1 MDVFSGFNE
10 VYQNRHQIAQ
20 EWKESGNKV
29 FGYIY
34 SAAPEELMYAAG
46 ALPVQLMASE
56 DQKTVIKGE
65 TILPEFLCDYSQS
78 CLGQILEGTYGY
90 LDGLVIPD
98 ACATIRTLW
107 RAWEVHINIPYRY
120 FFNPP
125 FESTEESRIYYT
137 KEMNRFKKSLED
149 FCGGKIS
156 DENLRSAIEVYNE
169 NRSLMKELYRLRS
182 EGEILISAEQVL
194 EVVRAGLVT
203 PKDAHSK
210 ILRKALELLPRIRQK
225 QKGKIPLF
233 LSMVTFEHC
242 MTDDLNIPEL
252 IEQVGGKVASDDLWM
267 GPRYFSEPVVLDSD
281 LIEALVDR
289 YLGKIPAGFR
299 FPLKPRL
306 DWLLEQIGKHD
317 IKGGIFII
325 PKYCHP
331 YLFEYPYIERNLKE
345 RGIPTLFLESEAGM
359 PREPLRVRLQAFMEM
374 LV

>member
-1 MDVFSGFNE
+1 M
-10 VYQNRHQIAQ
+10 
-20 EWKESGNKV
+20 
-29 FGYIY
+29 
-34 SAAPEELMYAAG
+34 
-46 ALPVQLMASE
+46 
-56 DQKTVIKGE
+56 
-65 TILPEFLCDYSQS
+65 
-78 CLGQILEGTYGY
+78 
-90 LDGLVIPD
+90 
-98 ACATIRTLW
+98 
-107 RAWEVHINIPYRY
+107 
-120 FFNPP
+120 
-125 FESTEESRIYYT
+125 
-137 KEMNRFKKSLED
+137 
-149 FCGGKIS
+149 
-156 DENLRSAIEVYNE
+156 
-169 NRSLMKELYRLRS
+169 
-182 EGEILISAEQVL
+182 
-194 EVVRAGLVT
+194 

-210 ILRKALELLPRIRQK
+210 ILRKALELIPRERQK

-299 FPLKPRL
+299 FPLKLRL
-306 DWLLEQIGKHD
+306 DWLLEQVDTHD

>member
-1 MDVFSGFNE
+1 MDVFSEFNE
-10 VYQNRHQIAQ
+10 VYQNRHQIAK
-20 EWKESGNKV
+20 EWKEGGKKV

-34 SAAPEELMYAAG
+34 SAAPEELIYAAG
-46 ALPVQLMASE
+46 VLPVQLVASE

-78 CLGQILEGTYGY
+78 CLGQILEGTYDY

-107 RAWEVHINIPYRY
+107 RAWEVHMKTSYRY
-120 FFNPP
+120 FLNPP
-125 FESTEESRIYYT
+125 FEPTDESRIYYT
-137 KEMNRFKKSLED
+137 KEMVRFRKSLED
-149 FCGGKIS
+149 FCREKIS
-156 DENLRSAIEVYNE
+156 DDALHSAIQVYNE
-169 NRSLMKELYRLRS
+169 NRGLMKELYRLRS
-182 EGEILISAEQVL
+182 EGKISITANQVL
-194 EVVRAGLVT
+194 QVVRAGFVM
-203 PKDAHSK
+203 PKDRHSR
-210 ILRKALELLPRIRQK
+210 ILEKALETLPRESQK
-225 QKGKIPLF
+225 QEGKISLF

-267 GPRYFSEPVVLDSD
+267 GPRYFSELVQLDTD
-281 LIEALVDR
+281 LMEALVDR

-306 DWLLEQIGKHD
+306 NWLSEQISQHN

-345 RGIPTLFLESEAGM
+345 KGIPALFLESEAGM